1 MTTTTC
7 GKCGKK
13 FHKTNIKSAKQAL
26 AMHTSRVH
34 GGMKSYGGGRIKKK
48 EIVQADEPEHGAVA
62 NFCPSCGMNLHVLT
76 RGMTL
81 ANRMRSR

>member
-34 GGMKSYGGGRIKKK
+34 GKMTTHLRNITKK
-48 EIVQADEPEHGAVA
+48 EKMHADEQEEGVVA

-81 ANRMRSR
+81 ANRMRIR

>member
-26 AMHTSRVH
+26 HMHMARVH
-34 GGMKSYGGGRIKKK
+34 GGMTTRGGGRRSK
-48 EIVQADEPEHGAVA
+48 EIVQGDEPEQTVIA

>member
-26 AMHTSRVH
+26 AMHTTRVH
-34 GGMKSYGGGRIKKK
+34 GGVTTRRGSRIKK
-48 EIVQADEPEHGAVA
+48 EIVHADEQEEGVVA